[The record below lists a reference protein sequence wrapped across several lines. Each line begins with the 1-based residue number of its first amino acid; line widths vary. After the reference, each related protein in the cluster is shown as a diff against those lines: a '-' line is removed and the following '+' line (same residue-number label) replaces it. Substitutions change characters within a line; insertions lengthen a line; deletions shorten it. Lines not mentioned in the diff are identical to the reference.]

1 MMRDGWYKALF
12 VVDAGSSYPVLSDL
26 HFAVAGT
33 LLPVYAYVF
42 RICPS
47 GHPEA
52 RPAEGTLSGR
62 EAYLALPS
70 LGGQRV

>member
-1 MMRDGWYKALF
+1 MRDGCHNAF
-12 VVDAGSSYPVLSDL
+12 VVMDADSPYPVLSDL

>member
-1 MMRDGWYKALF
+1 MRDGCHNAF
-12 VVDAGSSYPVLSDL
+12 VVVDAGSSYPVLSDL